1 MELIETPNPNAK
13 KILTD
18 REVAD
23 TEEKL
28 YKIEGIKSKTI
39 AESILDQLQLKDR
52 SPFVEYKVKLDLAN
66 INNSLSQSGYYFST
80 VEVTVEENNNDNTQN
95 DKSELLKIEGIKSVF
110 LGPGFITITKE
121 ENIEWESINQDII
134 SIFDKL

>member
-1 MELIETPNPNAK
+1 MELIETPNPNAR

-18 REVAD
+18 QEVAD

-28 YKIEGIKSKTI
+28 Y
-39 AESILDQLQLKDR
+39 
-52 SPFVEYKVKLDLAN
+52 
-66 INNSLSQSGYYFST
+66 
-80 VEVTVEENNNDNTQN
+80 
-95 DKSELLKIEGIKSVF
+95 KIEGIKSVF